1 MKTRKI
7 ILQDYCDKNVQDLIV
22 FEEEVD
28 IDVVGR
34 IVDNLRK
41 KLMGDYMFDDV
52 LEEIKNNF
60 KVKEI
65 YDLYSTTIIQY

>member
-28 IDVVGR
+28 TDVVGR
-34 IVDNLRK
+34 VVDNLRK

-60 KVKEI
+60 KVKEV

>member
-1 MKTRKI
+1 M
-7 ILQDYCDKNVQDLIV
+7 QDYCDKNVQDLIV

-28 IDVVGR
+28 TDVVGR
-34 IVDNLRK
+34 VVDNLRK

-60 KVKEI
+60 KVKEV